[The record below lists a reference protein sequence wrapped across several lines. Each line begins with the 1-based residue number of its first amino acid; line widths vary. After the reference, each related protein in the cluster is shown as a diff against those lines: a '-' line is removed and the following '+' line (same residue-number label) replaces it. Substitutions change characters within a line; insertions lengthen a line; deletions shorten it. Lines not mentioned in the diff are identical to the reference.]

1 MHYYYGVLPFV
12 YTKIGQ
18 NSKSGVLQCTYTYTV
33 APHLALAGYKTW
45 TKGEQT
51 RNKRT
56 KGKQNLC
63 KNPSSSKFKLQSIVF
78 IAQIYRWVV
87 CIPVEYEKKSENF
100 TESKNFGMDAQNRK
114 ANHLSK
120 SPQKIPKFYTPPHC
134 AACRIPTPNIT

>member
-1 MHYYYGVLPFV
+1 MHYYHSVLPFV

-33 APHLALAGYKTW
+33 DPHLALAGYISW

-56 KGKQNLC
+56 KGKQNRA

-87 CIPVEYEKKSENF
+87 SICRIYEKKNENF
-100 TESKNFGMDAQNRK
+100 TESKISEMDAQNRK

-120 SPQKIPKFYTPPHC
+120 SPQKTPKFYTLPHI

>member
-1 MHYYYGVLPFV
+1 MHYYYSVLPFV

-33 APHLALAGYKTW
+33 DPLLALARVISW
-45 TKGEQT
+45 TKGAQT
-51 RNKRT
+51 WNTRT

-87 CIPVEYEKKSENF
+87 SICRIYEKKSEYF
-100 TESKNFGMDAQNRK
+100 TRSKNSGMDAQNRK

-120 SPQKIPKFYTPPHC
+120 SPQKTPKFYTISHI
-134 AACRIPTPNIT
+134 AACRIPNPNIT